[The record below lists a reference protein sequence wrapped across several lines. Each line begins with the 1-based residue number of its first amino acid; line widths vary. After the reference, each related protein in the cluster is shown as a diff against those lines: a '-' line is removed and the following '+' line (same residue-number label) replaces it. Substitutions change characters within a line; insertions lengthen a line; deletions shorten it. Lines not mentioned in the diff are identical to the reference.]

1 MLNNRYI
8 SILIVSVMVVLSKNS
23 VWANEVM
30 STQQHSK
37 GNVNTTQNGVGSSIH
52 IWQENVDAFAEV
64 QVTQDNTQQST
75 IIVEQGNALNN
86 ADGNTVSQIHLLQ
99 NGVSDSSMTLVQEGL
114 GNNIHAT
121 QSDNNGLQRDTR
133 QAVIEV
139 DVTGNHNQ
147 LELSQVKSINTR
159 MDVTVE
165 GNDNQANLYQ
175 EPYSDHS
182 VMELTQ
188 SGNDNVANMAQLK
201 SSNRMSLIQDGD
213 NNQAELLQSNNKN
226 TMNIQQQGDDLYAKL
241 TQNGK
246 NNTMNF
252 IQSGSGGSIELTQN

>member
-1 MLNNRYI
+1 
-8 SILIVSVMVVLSKNS
+8 MVVLSKNS
-23 VWANEVM
+23 VLANELI
-30 STQQHSK
+30 STQQNSL
-37 GNVNTTQNGVGSSIH
+37 GNVNTTQSGIGSSIQ

-75 IIVEQGNALNN
+75 IIVEQGNALNQ
-86 ADGNTVSQIHLLQ
+86 ADDNTVSQIHLLQ
-99 NGVSDSSMTLVQEGL
+99 DGVSDSNMTVIQEGL

-121 QSDNNGLQRDTR
+121 QSDNNGLQRDTQ
-133 QAVIEV
+133 QAVMAI

-147 LELSQVKSINTR
+147 LELSQVKSVNIHI
-159 MDVTVE
+159 DVTVD
-165 GNDNQANLYQ
+165 GNDNQANLFQ
-175 EPYSDHS
+175 TQFSDNS

-188 SGNDNVANMAQLK
+188 LGNDNIATMTQLK
-201 SSNRMSLIQDGD
+201 SSNQMSLIQDGD

-226 TMNIQQQGDDLYAKL
+226 TMSIQQLGDDLYAKL

-252 IQSGSGGSIELTQN
+252 IQSGSGGNIELTQN